1 VLWQQLRPAGLWIPL
16 SVAGLLGADLWVH
29 GLQALLDPVGLDV
42 STAAWNP
49 LFWLIAGSG
58 ALLDGLVTGLFWR
71 RCSEP

>member
-1 VLWQQLRPAGLWIPL
+1 MA
-16 SVAGLLGADLWVH
+16 ALLGADLWVH